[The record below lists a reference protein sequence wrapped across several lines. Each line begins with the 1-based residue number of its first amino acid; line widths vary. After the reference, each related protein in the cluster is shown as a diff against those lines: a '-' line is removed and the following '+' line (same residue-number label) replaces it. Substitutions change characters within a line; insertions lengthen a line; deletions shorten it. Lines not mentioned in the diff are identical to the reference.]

1 VSEMADRIEAFMAKS
16 RAKRKI
22 KLLREQYHR
31 AVRKGSRGT
40 RVELTLLDELLS
52 TLESGS

>member
-1 VSEMADRIEAFMAKS
+1 MADRIEAFMAKS